1 MKDGSEFDDEAHE
14 TTDIGRRR
22 FVQGR
27 VASAAGMLLS
37 QHLSAADVG
46 AAKAAASL
54 PGGKRPNFLILMC
67 DENRFPPVYESPQVK
82 DYRSTFL
89 QTQNLL
95 RANGVEFL
103 RHYAAPRSRARRA
116 ARRSTRDNIH
126 RCMAR
131 RRRRARPRSRS
142 TPMCSGSIP
151 TACRHSATISARQAT
166 RRIGG
171 ANGMRRTPT
180 C

>member
-1 MKDGSEFDDEAHE
+1 MKDGREFDDEAHE

-22 FVQGR
+22 FVQGS

-37 QHLSAADVG
+37 QHLSAADAG

-103 RHYAAPRSRARRA
+103 RHYAAPSVACTPSRASIYTGQYPSLLGRARRL
-116 ARRSTRDNIH
+116 R
-126 RCMAR
+126 
-131 RRRRARPRSRS
+131 RS